1 MRLLNRVD
9 DGKVVMYIHRMRLS
23 IPNPLKRNMPATNA
37 ASMVEKKIKGRKRHI
52 ITDTLGHRLGV
63 IVHAANLHDTIEGQ
77 RICLQVA
84 DRYPSIQAF
93 LADQGYRGTTVTF
106 VQEWLNRR
114 VDIADKAS
122 NGFQVQPQR
131 WVVVRTLAWLG
142 NWRRLA
148 KDFEIRTETAG
159 NMIRIAMLKI
169 TVTKCAKL

>member
-1 MRLLNRVD
+1 MLEQKAVQRTPIN
-9 DGKVVMYIHRMRLS
+9 
-23 IPNPLKRNMPATNA
+23 AT
-37 ASMVEKKIKGRKRHI
+37 V
-52 ITDTLGHRLGV
+52 
-63 IVHAANLHDTIEGQ
+63 
-77 RICLQVA
+77 
-84 DRYPSIQAF
+84 
-93 LADQGYRGTTVTF
+93 
-106 VQEWLNRR
+106 NRR

-148 KDFEIRTETAG
+148 KDFEIRTETAE